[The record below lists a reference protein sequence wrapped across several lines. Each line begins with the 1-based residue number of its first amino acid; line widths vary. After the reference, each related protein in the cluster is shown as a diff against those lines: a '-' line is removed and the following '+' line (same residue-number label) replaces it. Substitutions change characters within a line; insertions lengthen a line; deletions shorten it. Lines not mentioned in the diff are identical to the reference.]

1 MTQDR
6 NNPSDWNE
14 QTVRRLRDHLGLT
27 QQQLADEIG
36 VRQQTV
42 SEWETG
48 IYAPRG
54 ASSKLLRIVAD
65 RAAFSYTTDEP
76 PDA

>member
-1 MTQDR
+1 MTQNR
-6 NNPSDWNE
+6 SNPNDWNE

-65 RAAFSYTTDEP
+65 RAEFKYSTKPP